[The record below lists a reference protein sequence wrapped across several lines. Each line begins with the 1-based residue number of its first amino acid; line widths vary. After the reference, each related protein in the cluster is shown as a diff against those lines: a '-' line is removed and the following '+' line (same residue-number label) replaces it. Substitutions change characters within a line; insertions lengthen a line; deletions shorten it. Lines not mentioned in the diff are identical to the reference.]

1 MAAKAIARPD
11 LPTSNGATSLDSLVL
26 ARLASGSV
34 TRAELYRDIAAL
46 AEPHLAVVDLKSLL
60 DAALQGLEA
69 EGHAVHEGRGRWRLG
84 DSAASA
90 VTSLLGA
97 APNGVGDWTLVRN
110 HRLVAA
116 ALGLGSLSA
125 QRLKALGRPDG
136 LRAAVLHKAYGL
148 PLRTVTSPA
157 RLRNQLAVVALER
170 AFGNTMKSG
179 LGAGEGLSPKAGR
192 LLAGQLSL
200 RPRDFGTDSRL
211 VGALAA
217 ECVGASRLDIE
228 GLRLAILRR
237 WVGRLLGKTQPEAS
251 SNGPAPSAVAPD
263 RPRPPSITAPAV
275 PVPPAAAS
283 RPDLPGFAAAVQAAA
298 RTKSHGWPGNYKAYV
313 SHVWQALT
321 EKHPEWGLT
330 EVEFKGMLAE
340 AHRTGHV
347 RLVNA
352 DLKDRGNL
360 AEVQR
365 SAITYKNTVWHLVRV
380 ED

>member
-1 MAAKAIARPD
+1 MAAKALARPE
-11 LPTSNGATSLDSLVL
+11 LPTSNGATPLDSLVL
-26 ARLASGSV
+26 ARLAAGSV
-34 TRAELYRDIAAL
+34 TRAELHRDIATL
-46 AEPHLAVVDLKSLL
+46 AEPHLSVVDLKALL
-60 DAALQGLEA
+60 DAALECLEGQGCA
-69 EGHAVHEGRGRWRLG
+69 IHEGRGRWRIG
-84 DSAASA
+84 DKAVGA
-90 VTSLLGA
+90 VTALLGT
-97 APNGVGDWTLVRN
+97 APNGAGDWTLVRN

-116 ALGLGSLSA
+116 ALGLGPLSA

-148 PLRTVTSPA
+148 ALRTVTSPA
-157 RLRNQLAVVALER
+157 RLRNQLAVIALER

-192 LLAGQLSL
+192 LLAGQLSK

-237 WVGRLLGKTQPEAS
+237 WVGGLLGKAVPLTPSA
-251 SNGPAPSAVAPD
+251 GPAPAVDATAPL
-263 RPRPPSITAPAV
+263 RPPVIAAPAV
-275 PVPPAAAS
+275 PSPPAAAS

-313 SHVWQALT
+313 SHVWQALA